1 MRRFGHGEQ
10 GDGGLLQ
17 SGDAALLQQRVSVRA
32 DLSGNGHV
40 REIIEK
46 VARHALIIELAA
58 HSKLVQESE
67 AARLVNQ
74 RELCVWYINVSYRG

>member
-1 MRRFGHGEQ
+1 MERRAMAASSSPEMQHCCRREFPFEQ
-10 GDGGLLQ
+10 TF
-17 SGDAALLQQRVSVRA
+17 RVMDMS
-32 DLSGNGHV
+32 V